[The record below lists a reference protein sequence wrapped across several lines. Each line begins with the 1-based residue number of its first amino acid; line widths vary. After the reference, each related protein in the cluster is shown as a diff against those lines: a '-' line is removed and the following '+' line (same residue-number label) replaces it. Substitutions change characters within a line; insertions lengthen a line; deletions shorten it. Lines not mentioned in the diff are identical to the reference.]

1 MRRNVPGLAGN
12 WQVRAPGSA
21 RRALPIATTSPKE
34 LGDGSRCRVHNG
46 KVKAKRPLVS
56 VEDAALFMDAVKDA
70 RPLAARDRV
79 VVPPKPASPVRAL
92 LRDELPPEIKLAVE
106 GDGRR
111 YAARAPGVSLAQ
123 VAELRT
129 GKIHLEAT
137 LDLHGSTVDVAL
149 ASLRQFLVESRRL
162 GRRRVLVIHGKG
174 LHSEHGAPLREAV
187 VGELLGPASGLVHA
201 FASAVPADGG
211 EGATYVVLRSGR

>member
-1 MRRNVPGLAGN
+1 MRPNVPVLAGN

-21 RRALPIATTSPKE
+21 RRVLPIATTSPKD
-34 LGDGSRCRVHNG
+34 LGDGSRRRVHNG
-46 KVKAKRPLVS
+46 RVKAKRPLVS

-79 VVPPKPASPVRAL
+79 VVPPKPASPIV

-106 GDGRR
+106 GDGQR

-149 ASLRQFLVESRRL
+149 TSLRQFLVESRRL

-187 VGELLGPASGLVHA
+187 LAELLGPASGLVHA